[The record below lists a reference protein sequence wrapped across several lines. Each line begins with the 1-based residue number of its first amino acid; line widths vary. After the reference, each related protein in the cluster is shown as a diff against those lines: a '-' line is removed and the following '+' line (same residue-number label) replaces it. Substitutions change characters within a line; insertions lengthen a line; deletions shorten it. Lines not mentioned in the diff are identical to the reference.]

1 MGGPRTASGAS
12 VVMVAV
18 CGLMQTCSPSSSFSP
33 ELNFCISVS
42 SKLKENCNELF
53 SQWKDFVISYILNFL
68 FVFPVLV
75 FL

>member
-1 MGGPRTASGAS
+1 MGGHRTASGAS

-18 CGLMQTCSPSSSFSP
+18 CGLMQTCSRSSFSP
-33 ELNFCISVS
+33 ELSFCISVS
-42 SKLKENCNELF
+42 SKLKEKCNELF
-53 SQWKDFVISYILNFL
+53 NQWKDFVVSYILNFL